1 MAAPAYVPSR
11 PAARGPRC
19 GMALPIALGGIVL
32 IGVLAASGLFLAG
45 MERRAGQGTALA
57 DRALETAELGLA
69 GIIMDW
75 DGHRA
80 STVPIGGSWRARREQ
95 PEATLEVEVT
105 RLRDRT
111 FWVVGTGLTKRK
123 ADHARRRLNAVLRL
137 RVPPVPLAGAV
148 TSGGPISLDG
158 HAIVSGLAERGC
170 VAAGLPDSAAGL
182 VIAAAD
188 DALGDLSGV
197 SGAPPVAVD
206 GALGLLGPGPPL
218 AAALAGAASLQLP
231 KDAVPPP
238 TRPAAGAE
246 GCDTALATNW
256 GEPRGIG
263 GVVPCQ
269 AYRRIVHA
277 RGNLRL
283 EGAHRGQG
291 ILVVEGDLSIPGRL
305 EYRGLIVVRGRL
317 EAAGAMDLQG
327 AAVVGA
333 VGDGAPSR
341 FGAGSVVRYQPCE
354 VWRSLTVAGRPEIA
368 RDRGWADLF

>member
-1 MAAPAYVPSR
+1 MEAHAYNLSRAAAL
-11 PAARGPRC
+11 APRH
-19 GMALPIALGGIVL
+19 GLALPIALGGIVL

-45 MERRAGQGTALA
+45 MERRAGEGTALA
-57 DRALETAELGLA
+57 DRALETAELGL
-69 GIIMDW
+69 GSIIMGW

-80 STVPIGGSWRARREQ
+80 STVPLGASWRVRRVH
-95 PEATLEVEVT
+95 PDATSEIEVT
-105 RLRDRT
+105 RLGERT
-111 FWVVGTGLTKRK
+111 FWVVGTGLTERK
-123 ADHARRRLNAVLRL
+123 AGRARRRLNAVLRL
-137 RVPPVPLAGAV
+137 RVPPAPLAGAV
-148 TSGGPISLDG
+148 TSGGPISLDRE
-158 HAIVSGLAERGC
+158 AMVSGLAERGC

-188 DALGDLSGV
+188 DFLGNLSGV

-206 GALGLLGPGPPL
+206 GAPGLIGPGPPL
-218 AAALAGAASLQLP
+218 AAALAGAASLQLAE
-231 KDAVPPP
+231 DAVPPP
-238 TRPAAGAE
+238 TRPAAGAD
-246 GCDTALATNW
+246 GCDAALATNW

-283 EGAHRGQG
+283 DGAHRGQG
-291 ILVVEGDLSIPGRL
+291 ILIVDGDLAIPGRL

-317 EAAGAMDLQG
+317 EAAGVMDLEG
-327 AAVVGA
+327 AAVVG
-333 VGDGAPSR
+333 GAGGGTPSR
-341 FGAGSVVRYQPCE
+341 LGAGSVVRYEPCE